1 MELTDKFK
9 NLEENIELL
18 RDIKN
23 SVSLDDLKSNKR
35 YEWEI
40 RYGLLESIQII
51 IDISCKITSH
61 YNLGNPKNYRECVEL
76 LLKHKFLKD
85 VTAKKVI
92 SMIGLRNLLVHEYV
106 SIDNEKLHQFLS
118 SLSDF
123 VEFVNELKT
132 ELDLDTTTRK

>member
-9 NLEENIELL
+9 NLEENVILL
-18 RDIKN
+18 KDIKS

-51 IDISCKITSH
+51 IDISCKISSH

-76 LLKHKFLKD
+76 LLKHNFLNSS
-85 VTAKKVI
+85 TAKNVI

-106 SIDNEKLHQFLS
+106 SIDNEKLHIFLDS
-118 SLSDF
+118 IDDFSDF
-123 VEFVNELKT
+123 IAEVKEELK
-132 ELDLDTTTRK
+132 